1 MLQIHNTDLVVKHV
15 KGVRKWLHAQAGES
29 QHPVAY
35 SARLSKVLFFY
46 ILISNPAPL
55 LKATRLVPGRPSE
68 AETYS
73 STKQLKIRHADSYT
87 CSYHIKCVPMCFHP
101 QQFVRNAL
109 SNSFYWQSAW
119 RSCQDGGIVAIQ
131 VLNWYIYI
139 PTCNPSPMPKRFSN
153 IKGKTMWPTL
163 LGIWR
168 IPWPHG
174 SSASLWLHY
183 VVQTRSCPLQE
194 GWCSLMRVSV
204 CTQAPSMSSAAKFCG
219 DPLINTP
226 LTNGECRM
234 FWNVSDLP
242 SSRVREPP
250 ICASWGAT
258 FLMLEVRSRQ
268 STQSSIFEIFDDSQ
282 TTIKWK

>member
-1 MLQIHNTDLVVKHV
+1 MHKRENLNIQSHI
-15 KGVRKWLHAQAGES
+15 VRAFQKS
-29 QHPVAY
+29 F
-35 SARLSKVLFFY
+35 FFY

-174 SSASLWLHY
+174 YKCFLVIALRCANEKLS
-183 VVQTRSCPLQE
+183 
-194 GWCSLMRVSV
+194 
-204 CTQAPSMSSAAKFCG
+204 
-219 DPLINTP
+219 
-226 LTNGECRM
+226 
-234 FWNVSDLP
+234 
-242 SSRVREPP
+242 SSRR
-250 ICASWGAT
+250 
-258 FLMLEVRSRQ
+258 LMLSYACVCVHTSAFHVFCSEVLRWP
-268 STQSSIFEIFDDSQ
+268 TN
-282 TTIKWK
+282 

>member
-1 MLQIHNTDLVVKHV
+1 MWRVYGSDSMHKRENLNIQSHI
-15 KGVRKWLHAQAGES
+15 VRAFQKS
-29 QHPVAY
+29 F
-35 SARLSKVLFFY
+35 FFY

-219 DPLINTP
+219 DPLIHHSQTA
-226 LTNGECRM
+226 
-234 FWNVSDLP
+234 NVGCFGT
-242 SSRVREPP
+242 SRTFPRVEFGSHRFVQVGEPP
-250 ICASWGAT
+250 FWCSKSDRGS
-258 FLMLEVRSRQ
+258 LHSRQ
-268 STQSSIFEIFDDSQ
+268 SLRYS
-282 TTIKWK
+282 TTLKPQ